1 MLLLITLLAFV
12 LAVFIYLK
20 QSKFGRTPS
29 GERLERVKKSPHFRE
44 GAFQNLSPTPNFTE
58 GATYPKVMRE
68 VLFGKKTRV
77 KPAVALPALKTDLH
91 ALEPSDNVLVWF
103 GHSSYFMQVDGKRI
117 LVDPVLSGAAAP
129 IRSFMPSFKGTDVYA
144 VADIPDI
151 DYLFVSHD
159 HWDHLDYPTIVQLK
173 PRIGQVICSLGI
185 AEHLERWGFEH
196 SKIIEKDWNEA
207 ITLNDGFSA
216 HTAPARHFSG
226 RGLAR
231 NKALWTAF
239 VLQTPTLRIFIGG
252 DSGYDTH
259 FAEIGAA
266 HGPFDLVILECGQY
280 NKNWKYIHM
289 MPEEVVQA
297 AQDLGA
303 KRLLP
308 VHWGKFPLSSHA
320 WDEPMIRVTAAA
332 KNAGMPLL
340 HPLIGEKVDLNDEG
354 QVFSA
359 WWLGIA

>member
-1 MLLLITLLAFV
+1 MLFILSLLAFV
-12 LAVFIYLK
+12 LVTFIYL
-20 QSKFGRTPS
+20 QQPKFGRTPS

-58 GATYPKVMRE
+58 GATYPRVMRE

-77 KPAVALPALKTDLH
+77 KPAGILPALKTDLH
-91 ALEPSDNVLVWF
+91 ALNPSENVLVWF
-103 GHSSYFMQVDGKRI
+103 GHSSYFMQIDGKRI

-129 IRSFMPSFKGTDVYA
+129 IRSFMPSFKGSDAYN

-151 DYLFVSHD
+151 DYLFISHD
-159 HWDHLDYPTIVQLK
+159 HWDHLDYPTIVALK
-173 PRIGQVICSLGI
+173 PRIGRVICSLGI
-185 AEHLERWGFEH
+185 AEHLERWGFEPAR
-196 SKIIEKDWNEA
+196 IIEKDWNEA
-207 ITLNDGFSA
+207 IALGDGFSA
-216 HTAPARHFSG
+216 HTVPARHFSG

-239 VLQTPTLRIFIGG
+239 VLQTPTLRLFIGG

-289 MPEEVVQA
+289 MPEEVVHA
-297 AQDLGA
+297 AQDLCA

-320 WDEPMIRVTAAA
+320 WDEPMIRVMVAA
-332 KNAGMPLL
+332 KANGMPLL
-340 HPLIGEKVDLNDEG
+340 HPLIGEKVNLNEEE
-354 QVFSA
+354 QAFSA
-359 WWLGIA
+359 WWVGIA